1 MVIFGYFAIRAKK
14 GIYWDPIARNKE
26 LENVC
31 CTYLGSY
38 QLLKH
43 DKVWCWMGWTNHYPK
58 NGDSYVSPDKTPIY
72 LQTGL
77 YLGSRKPWYPNIYHF
92 GFDGCA

>member
-1 MVIFGYFAIRAKK
+1 MINYGVRWVGPTII
-14 GIYWDPIARNKE
+14 
-26 LENVC
+26 
-31 CTYLGSY
+31 
-38 QLLKH
+38 
-43 DKVWCWMGWTNHYPK
+43 PK

-92 GFDGCA
+92 GLDGYARVLGSLL